1 MIKRLILTV
10 IFLASFA
17 THLYA
22 ANNSLADWTLIIF
35 MSSDNDLSAAA
46 LDDVDEMSK
55 IGSTERVNVIVL
67 RDSLDSGTHT
77 KVYHIQ
83 KGKPLVVKNF
93 GANIDTGNWH
103 ELVDLFK
110 LAQEQFPAQKY
121 MVTVWNHG
129 NGWEKNSKNKLQK
142 GIAYDDNS
150 GNNITTKQL
159 GDALREISLLRG
171 KKLELF
177 STDACLMQMVEV
189 AYEFKDYVDYFAA
202 SEEVEPGQG
211 WPYRE
216 ILSAITKKPE
226 MGALELGQTISRLY
240 VDSYKN
246 GTQEG
251 DLATFS
257 VVALPELSAAVDTL
271 PNLVEALSN
280 LGSLRPRFF
289 DNLKL
294 AQSYDS
300 PEYVD
305 LLDFISNVRPV
316 LSKNLKANEAL
327 SKTESAFAK
336 AIKYEAHWGND
347 VKKSRGIS
355 IWLPKEKI
363 PENYLEEYKTLQFEQ
378 KVNWTKLI
386 DSYLL

>member
-142 GIAYDDNS
+142 
-150 GNNITTKQL
+150 
-159 GDALREISLLRG
+159 EI
-171 KKLELF
+171 
-177 STDACLMQMVEV
+177 
-189 AYEFKDYVDYFAA
+189 
-202 SEEVEPGQG
+202 
-211 WPYRE
+211 
-216 ILSAITKKPE
+216 
-226 MGALELGQTISRLY
+226 
-240 VDSYKN
+240 
-246 GTQEG
+246 
-251 DLATFS
+251 
-257 VVALPELSAAVDTL
+257 
-271 PNLVEALSN
+271 
-280 LGSLRPRFF
+280 
-289 DNLKL
+289 
-294 AQSYDS
+294 
-300 PEYVD
+300 
-305 LLDFISNVRPV
+305 
-316 LSKNLKANEAL
+316 
-327 SKTESAFAK
+327 
-336 AIKYEAHWGND
+336 
-347 VKKSRGIS
+347 
-355 IWLPKEKI
+355 
-363 PENYLEEYKTLQFEQ
+363 
-378 KVNWTKLI
+378 
-386 DSYLL
+386 